1 MVILTRIM
9 IRLHKDHTK
18 CDEFQELSLFP
29 DFTDRDAE
37 NGLGEVQPLLIVLG
51 TSVSSFRNDVC

>member
-1 MVILTRIM
+1 M

-29 DFTDRDAE
+29 DFSDQDAE
-37 NGLGEVQPLLIVLG
+37 NGLGEVHPLLIVLS
-51 TSVSSFRNDVC
+51 TSASLFRNDVW